1 MKLQSLY
8 KSPHNVVPLLAA
20 FFVFLLLVL
29 STSVYFTY
37 QRNQHAYTDNVRY
50 ALEHYVSQA
59 TLTTLAILKVSDL
72 FVAENATGITR
83 ALREPAP
90 TWMKDTDARLEKFIY
105 NYRGFLLFDAQ
116 GRFIRQSAEFIDP
129 QEVGYLEQQLQQHK
143 TESSAG
149 SRIFGT
155 FFGQQG
161 GLYSSSPVYQA
172 DALRGFMILRR
183 PHAGFA
189 QTLRSGNY
197 QGFELWLVE
206 RALQKVVIRKG
217 EFISQTEQ
225 PLLQEELNGAPVLAR
240 AEIKSSPWEIIAVPV
255 STFLYE
261 QLFAMLWPPLAVL
274 LLYIVLAGGWLYV
287 IRRQAR
293 LHTVELAAA
302 EQEGERAEQAL
313 DSIKEVVITTNPQGN
328 IIYTNRAAE
337 QWFAQLNIREYADK
351 PLRQVLPLPG
361 ATWMELHSAAALQA
375 KEKETRELL
384 LDRGGELLYIEL
396 NHHLYIDHGVLA
408 GIVWVMRDIT
418 LQVQDREQLQESQA
432 RYKGLYE
439 GTGVGMWLVDVSGVR
454 NWLAGT
460 KLGRL
465 SVMQFIENNPQEFE
479 ILGRSYRLIDLNDAA
494 MRMHGA
500 SNKREAMRASLD
512 FFGGGQHKAMLLAT
526 DAIRQGKR
534 SFSLEAEA
542 NTLQHDKRNYVV
554 TVTLD
559 TVGPDTALISFID
572 ITERIA
578 AELALKESEQFWSNV
593 IQALP
598 DTVYVNDLL
607 ERRTVFASRHVAELL
622 GYNRDEISRLQHW
635 RELVHEEDIHI
646 INDGVRCLNNMQ
658 PGEVNEIKVRMR
670 ARDGSWR
677 IMRFRDRIFTTNEEG
692 RAKLY
697 VGIGRDV
704 TADEDARIQLA
715 YSERQ
720 YRLLAEG
727 ISDVIFTLD
736 AQMELTYV
744 SQSVEKILGM
754 SAGQIVRE
762 GLSIIFDTESFRKL
776 EALCRKDLHEALQ
789 NPYRVRGSHK
799 TRTLDLRAQNFRG
812 ENIMLEVQSGIL
824 WDENGAV
831 EGVFAVGRDVTQR
844 RAIEQE
850 VRTAAE
856 VFENSSEAIIVTDI
870 QGRIQRVNRAFHSM
884 TGYEFSEVKGRLPN
898 RLVAA
903 GLSREFMRD
912 VRDSLL
918 TEGYWQGEI
927 NYRNRN
933 GEVRPSWTGM
943 TALKDENG
951 KTTSHIIISSDI
963 TEKKVSEARIQKL
976 AYFDPLTGL
985 PNRSQMHEALDKLIS
1000 DKQHSAALLFIDL
1013 DRFKPINDTMGHPA
1027 GDQVLKEVAL
1037 RLRASIREQDLVARI
1052 GGDEFTV
1059 IMPGFKDA
1067 KDASDE
1073 AVEESERILHQLMQ
1087 PFVIR
1092 DRELYLSASI
1102 GISLYPSDARNGTD
1116 LLRNADTAM
1125 YHAKAMG
1132 KNNFQFFAQEM
1143 NSKAMERLELENS
1156 LHQALTRN
1164 EFELFYQPQWDT
1176 HKGSLCGIETLLRWR
1191 RPGHDLVG
1199 PDKFIPIIEE
1209 TGLIVPVGEWVL
1221 RKTCENLRDW
1231 LAMGIDMPPVAINLS
1246 ARQFRDTQLL
1256 SRIRDII
1263 HDTGVSPRLVELE
1276 LTESILMDDVKQ
1288 TLATLSEVKA
1298 MGIQVSIDDFGTGY
1312 SSLSYLKQF
1321 PVDHLKID
1329 RSFIKNL
1336 PDNQE
1341 DAQITR
1347 TIVAMATNLG
1357 LGVIAEG
1364 VETLEQE
1371 LFLRQIGCH
1380 KVQGFRYSMPVSH
1393 EQMTTM
1399 LLARQN

>member
-1 MKLQSLY
+1 MKLKSLF
-8 KSPHNVVPLLAA
+8 KTPQNALPLLAA
-20 FFVFLLLVL
+20 FFIFLLIVL
-29 STSVYFTY
+29 SSSVYFSY
-37 QRNQHAYTDNVRY
+37 QRSRDTYADNVRY
-50 ALEHYVSQA
+50 ALEHYVGQA
-59 TLTTLAILKVSDL
+59 TLTTLAILKVADL
-72 FVAENATGITR
+72 FVAENSAELSQAMSG
-83 ALREPAP
+83 ADPA
-90 TWMKDTDARLEKFIY
+90 WMQSTDAHLEKFIY
-105 NYRGFLLFDAQ
+105 NYRGFLLFDAAGQ
-116 GRFIRQSAEFIDP
+116 FVVQSANFIDP
-129 QEVGYLEQQLQQHK
+129 QERAYLEQQLQQHPDQAAA
-143 TESSAG
+143 S

-155 FFGQQG
+155 FFGEQG
-161 GLYSSSPVYQA
+161 GLYSSTPVYQQEK
-172 DALRGFMILRR
+172 LQGFVILRR
-183 PHAGFA
+183 PHARFA
-189 QTLRSGNY
+189 QTLRSGHY

-206 RALQKVVIRKG
+206 RESQKVVIRKG
-217 EFISQTEQ
+217 EFIGQNEQ
-225 PLLQEELNGAPVLAR
+225 PLLIDELDGATLLAR
-240 AEIKSSPWEIIAVPV
+240 AQIQSSPWEIVAVPD
-255 STFLYE
+255 SGYLNA
-261 QLFAMLWPPLAVL
+261 QLFALLWPPFSVLCLYLA
-274 LLYIVLAGGWLYV
+274 LAWGWVHLN
-287 IRRQAR
+287 RRQTR
-293 LHTVELAAA
+293 EHNVELAAA
-302 EQEGERAEQAL
+302 EQEGARAEQAL

-328 IIYTNRAAE
+328 IIYTNRAAKL
-337 QWFAQLNIREYADK
+337 WFAQLNIREYFDK
-351 PLRQVLPLPG
+351 PLRQILPLPG

-384 LDRGGELLYIEL
+384 MERNGELRYIEL
-396 NHHLYIDHGVLA
+396 NHHLYIDHGLLA
-408 GIVWVMRDIT
+408 GIVWVMRDVT
-418 LQVQDREQLQESQA
+418 LQVQDREKLQESQT

-454 NWLAGT
+454 NWLAAT
-460 KLGRL
+460 DL
-465 SVMQFIENNPQEFE
+465 SHRPVAQFIESHPQE
-479 ILGRSYRLIDLNDAA
+479 LKVLARSYRLIDINDAA

-500 SNKREAMRASLD
+500 VNKQVAIRAALEIFS
-512 FFGGGQHKAMLLAT
+512 GGKHKPLVQAT

-534 SFSLEAEA
+534 TFTLEAEA
-542 NTLQHDKRNYVV
+542 NTLHSEKRNYVV

-578 AELALKESEQFWSNV
+578 AELALKESEQFWSNA

-598 DTVYVNDLL
+598 DTVYVNDLI

-622 GYNRDEISRLQHW
+622 GYNRDEISRMKHW

-646 INDGVRCLNNMQ
+646 INEGVRCLNNMQ
-658 PGEVNEIKVRMR
+658 PGEVNEIKVRML
-670 ARDGSWR
+670 ARDGGWR
-677 IMRFRDRIFTTNEEG
+677 IMRFRDRIFTTDEKG

-704 TADEDARIQLA
+704 TADEDARVQLA

-720 YRLLAEG
+720 YRLLADG

-736 AQMELTYV
+736 AQMELTFV

-754 SAGQIVRE
+754 NAAQIVRE
-762 GLSIIFDTESFRKL
+762 GLSIIFETESFRKL

-789 NPYRVRGSHK
+789 NPQSVRGAHK
-799 TRTLDLRAQNFRG
+799 TRTLDLRAHNFRG
-812 ENIMLEVQSGIL
+812 ETVMLEVQSGIL

-884 TGYEFSEVKGRLPN
+884 TGYEFAEVKGRLPH
-898 RLVAA
+898 RLVAS
-903 GLSREFMRD
+903 GLSKEFMRD
-912 VRDSLL
+912 MRDSLL
-918 TEGYWQGEI
+918 TEGYWQGEV

-933 GEVRPSWTGM
+933 GEERPSWTGM
-943 TALKDENG
+943 TALKDEHG
-951 KTTSHIIISSDI
+951 RTTSHIIISSDI

-985 PNRSQMHEALDKLIS
+985 PNRSQMHEALGKLIS

-1037 RLRASIREQDLVARI
+1037 RLRASIRPQDLVARI

-1067 KDASDE
+1067 KEASDE

-1176 HKGSLCGIETLLRWR
+1176 HKGTLCGIETLLRWR
-1191 RPGHDLVG
+1191 RPGYDLVG

-1231 LAMGIDMPPVAINLS
+1231 LAMGLDMPTVAINLS

-1256 SRIRDII
+1256 ERIRSILR
-1263 HDTGVSPRLVELE
+1263 DTGVDPRFVELE

-1380 KVQGFRYSMPVSH
+1380 KVQGFRYSMPVTH
-1393 EQMTTM
+1393 EQMTAM
-1399 LLARQN
+1399 LLARQG